1 MEFEFF
7 MNGIQNN
14 LKDKE
19 EKQKKKL
26 ESILD
31 KIVSK
36 GNLDEESKAK
46 IRMGLLQSDSDS
58 SDSSGGDSPE
68 QRQKKK
74 LKM

>member
-46 IRMGLLQSDSDS
+46 IRMGLL
-58 SDSSGGDSPE
+58 
-68 QRQKKK
+68 
-74 LKM
+74 